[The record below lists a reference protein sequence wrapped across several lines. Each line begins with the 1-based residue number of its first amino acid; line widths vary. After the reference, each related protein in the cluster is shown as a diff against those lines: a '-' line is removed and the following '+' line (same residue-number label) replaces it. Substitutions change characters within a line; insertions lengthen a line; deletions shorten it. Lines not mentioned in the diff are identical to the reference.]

1 MNVDAINPDKY
12 DKRMDDEIRRIE
24 KQLNVDIENAEL
36 SIKKRISEQR
46 DVAERLLKESE
57 TSTSDKD
64 IAYSLG
70 IAVALSAL
78 VFFALTVSGISLQIG
93 EPSSFFA
100 DLRFIL
106 PGGVLLVVLVC
117 LFVWTSFRRRSDNKK
132 KAVDAQNHI
141 DQIDDIRQELPTMID
156 QLKKDS
162 ETKIE
167 NLRGEKAR
175 YRSEYEQLRRAESA
189 KYADSA
195 VAQEVIDM
203 LANGFRSHIEAS
215 DRRPHVEEIVV
226 PFSFRV
232 YAEKIDT
239 PYGVYDFELKRVA
252 RLAGMNEQ
260 AALANAIAQNVHT
273 QIMTEY
279 PVDPSGGEVDPLEI
293 TVRYGADWVEESM
306 TYRAVNG
313 LYVPERS
320 F

>member
-1 MNVDAINPDKY
+1 MNVDAINPDEY

-100 DLRFIL
+100 DFRFIL

-156 QLKKDS
+156 QLKKDA

>member
-156 QLKKDS
+156 QLKKDA